1 MQERRCL
8 HEGRRALST
17 VATLTITLVAGC
29 ASMGPGTIGRDRV
42 SYDQAISDS
51 WKQQLLLNL
60 VKLRY
65 GDAPVFLEV
74 ASVINSYS
82 LDTQLDLGASGQKG
96 LGALNTASVGGSVH
110 YSDRPTITYNPLL
123 GDHFTRSLMT
133 PISPTVIV
141 ALVQSGWQ
149 ADAVFRVMVSSAN
162 GVRNRFGGP
171 ERAGGGDPDFY
182 RLLESLRKIQAA
194 GAIGMRVE
202 RVKEQETA
210 VLILNRKGLDERARH
225 EVDEFRR
232 ILGLKRDA
240 HEFRIA
246 YGFGPKGDD
255 EVAMVT
261 RSLLEILFFTACWIQ
276 VPEAHVAEQRVLPAV
291 TYETETEAG
300 VTPLMKV
307 SSGPSEPRDAFVS
320 VRYRGTW
327 FWIDDRDLGSKQALS
342 FLLLLSSLTDAGPS
356 KGAPIVTIPAG

>member
-1 MQERRCL
+1 MQERQRP
-8 HEGRRALST
+8 HEGRRALAAVT
-17 VATLTITLVAGC
+17 TLSIALVAGC
-29 ASMGPGTIGRDRV
+29 ASIGPGTIGRDRV

-82 LDTQLDLGASGQKG
+82 LDTQLDLGASLQTG
-96 LGALNTASVGGSVH
+96 LDALNTATVGGSAH

-133 PISPTVIV
+133 PISPSVIF
-141 ALVQSGWQ
+141 ALMQSGWQ

-171 ERAGGGDPDFY
+171 ERVGGGDPDFY
-182 RLLESLRKIQAA
+182 RLLDSLRKIQAA

-202 RVKEQETA
+202 RGKEQERV
-210 VLILNRKGLDERARH
+210 VLVLNGKRLDERAQN
-225 EVDEFRR
+225 EVEEVRR
-232 ILGLKRDA
+232 ILGLKRGA
-240 HEFRIA
+240 HEFRIV
-246 YGFGPKGDD
+246 YGFGSKGDD
-255 EVAMVT
+255 EVAIVT
-261 RSLLEILFFTACWIQ
+261 RSLLEVLFFTASWID
-276 VPEAHVAEQRVLPAV
+276 VPEAHVAEKRVLPTV

-320 VRYRGTW
+320 VRYRDTW
-327 FWIDDRDLGSKQALS
+327 FWIDDRDPGSKQALS

-356 KGAPIVTIPAG
+356 KGAPVVTIPAG